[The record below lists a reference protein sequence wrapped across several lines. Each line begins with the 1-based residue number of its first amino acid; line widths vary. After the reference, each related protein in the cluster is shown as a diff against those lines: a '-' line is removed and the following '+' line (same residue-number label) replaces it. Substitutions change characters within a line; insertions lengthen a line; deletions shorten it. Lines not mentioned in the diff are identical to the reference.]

1 MRIKYLHIIAQD
13 KFIPPFVSY
22 VNKNFNAEE
31 HLFFFINNRS
41 KIPIPEFPNVQ
52 SFNNVGNKWKMFQ
65 ALKKA
70 AKNSDRIFLH
80 GLFKTDVIAFLFFNK
95 FLLPKVYWMM
105 WGGDVYFYQPK
116 TTLKEWAVNQ
126 MRIPVLK
133 GIQNFVTIFKGD
145 YDYLDQKFGLWGR
158 IHPAIV
164 YESNIFKPKELDQ
177 FNNNG
182 PLKVMV
188 GNSASDSNDHP
199 EVFFKLKEMSDQN
212 FEIISPL
219 SYGNKKNKQRV
230 IKLGK
235 ELFGERFHGL
245 ESFMPLDEY
254 NEMIS
259 QVDIVVFNHRR
270 QQALG
275 NIVTFLGYGK
285 KVYLYPETS
294 LAKYFEEKG
303 VKFFELKDFN
313 FDRISD
319 VDRESNIRI
328 IKELFNYQVYKE
340 QLNDLFNV

>member
-41 KIPIPEFPNVQ
+41 KIPIPEFSNVQ

-126 MRIPVLK
+126 MRIPVIK

-145 YDYLDQKFGLWGR
+145 YDYLDKKFQLKGT
-158 IHPAIV
+158 IHPSFT
-164 YESNIFKPKELDQ
+164 YESNVFKPIKL
-177 FNNNG
+177 
-182 PLKVMV
+182 PLRNLESKLTVMV
-188 GNSASDSNDHP
+188 GNSASDSNDHE
-199 EVFFKLKEMSDQN
+199 EVFDRLSQIENQK
-212 FEIISPL
+212 FEILCPL
-219 SYGNKKNKQRV
+219 SYGNKKNKERV
-230 IKLGK
+230 IRSGEK
-235 ELFGERFHGL
+235 LFGERFHAL
-245 ESFMPLDEY
+245 ESFIPLEEY
-254 NEMIS
+254 NHLIAN
-259 QVDIVVFNHRR
+259 VDVVIFNHKR
-270 QQALG
+270 QQAVG
-275 NIVTFLGYGK
+275 NIVTLLGYGK
-285 KVYLYPETS
+285 KVYLQPETS
-294 LAKYFEEKG
+294 HARFFKEQGFVIFDVAEIDLSPISEIDSARNTELAKKIFSYETYNHQLSG
-303 VKFFELKDFN
+303 
-313 FDRISD
+313 
-319 VDRESNIRI
+319 
-328 IKELFNYQVYKE
+328 LFS
-340 QLNDLFNV
+340 L